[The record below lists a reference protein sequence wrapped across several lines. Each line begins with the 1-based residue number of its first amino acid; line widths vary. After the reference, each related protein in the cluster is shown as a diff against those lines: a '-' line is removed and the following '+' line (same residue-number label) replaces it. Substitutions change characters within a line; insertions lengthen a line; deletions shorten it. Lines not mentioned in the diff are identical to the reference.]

1 MSTSPDQQEPGAAK
15 AQAKPRTTPASG
27 DDVLGVLN
35 EFEQGLESLKKL
47 YAERKAIIAALESRE
62 SELAQRELDI
72 ARREQDAQ
80 ARREEA
86 EQLQQQVTE
95 LAKTLQDRE
104 NGLRE
109 QRELL
114 DHAQNEAKRR
124 TEELEALDRAIAE
137 RAAAQSVEA
146 QRTAAGLDSKLT
158 ELRKAGEDLA
168 AQRQKA
174 EADRAK
180 LAALVEE
187 LPKREA
193 LVAER
198 QTAIENERRN
208 LDAARAA
215 LASAEDALRAEQV
228 AAKESESQEV
238 ARLTGLLERAETTA
252 GEMGKRAEQAATQA
266 ETAAKRALSL
276 EEQIKALQTQ
286 AQQSAATGNEL
297 SETKTKLERLEKQFN
312 EAQAERDAA
321 NARAQQA
328 EAKAQQFEAKAKELA
343 ASLAAATSAAAQSGT
358 QRDQSEH
365 ALRQQIDQTRSDLSE
380 LEKVLDQLR
389 DRLQREAARAD
400 DATKRVTE
408 LEAIMTSPAGAESA
422 LRIECDRLQEE
433 VAQAR
438 QQLANRPTPVVQR
451 APGAPANTADV
462 EWVAARRKRLSRG
475 KSLLVEQTRKI
486 RRAGE
491 VLHKRFEQC
500 EQILAQRVELSLAKR
515 AIDNATKKAA
525 QREAKAKAGSLV
537 FFSVF
542 TISILG
548 GLSWF
553 AAGQFFPGQYASRAT
568 IAADGKGRELTADE
582 LKEWQTF
589 HNSLVEDPRF
599 VEVAADRMNQRGI
612 TSLGQAGAVGQL
624 VKSSVSTS
632 STADGQLTIELRG
645 DGPART
651 QRILDTF
658 TIALASQANA
668 ARERR
673 IDGGSTVIKE
683 SASLPTA
690 PLDNERVVYAAILWA
705 GSSLFALIVGLVIW
719 KQLAAAKA
727 RFEQSNQVDAVLDES
742 RWPTLQG

>member
-1 MSTSPDQQEPGAAK
+1 MSTSPEQLGQGAAK
-15 AQAKPRTTPASG
+15 AQATPRSAQASG

-47 YAERKAIIAALESRE
+47 YAERKAIMAALETRE

-80 ARREEA
+80 SRREEA
-86 EQLQQQVTE
+86 ERLQNQVTE
-95 LAKTLQDRE
+95 LARTLQERE

-137 RAAAQSVEA
+137 RASAQSAEA
-146 QRTAAGLDSKLT
+146 QRTAAGLDSKLS

-168 AQRQKA
+168 AQRQQA

-193 LVAER
+193 HVAER
-198 QTAIENERRN
+198 QAAIEAERRQ
-208 LDAARAA
+208 L
-215 LASAEDALRAEQV
+215 EDARRELAAAQESLRHEQ
-228 AAKESESQEV
+228 AATKETESKEV
-238 ARLTGLLERAETTA
+238 TRLTGLLERAESTA

-266 ETAAKRALSL
+266 EAAAKRVTSL
-276 EEQIKALQTQ
+276 EEQIKSLQSQ
-286 AQQSAATGNEL
+286 AQQGAAAGDEL
-297 SETKTKLERLEKQFN
+297 AQTRTRLDALERQFK
-312 EAQAERDAA
+312 EAQSERDAA
-321 NARAQQA
+321 NVRAQQA
-328 EAKAQQFEAKAKELA
+328 EAKAQQSETKAKELA
-343 ASLAAATSAAAQSGT
+343 ASLAAATAAATQSGA

-365 ALRQQIDQTRSDLSE
+365 ALREQIEQTRADLSE
-380 LEKVLDQLR
+380 LENVLDQLR
-389 DRLQREAARAD
+389 DKLQREAARAD
-400 DATKRVTE
+400 DATRRVNE
-408 LEAIMTSPAGAESA
+408 LEAIMTSPAGADSA

-433 VAQAR
+433 LAQAR
-438 QQLANRPTPVVQR
+438 QQLAHKPATVVQR
-451 APGAPANTADV
+451 TPGSPANSADM

-475 KSLLVEQTRKI
+475 KSLLMEQTRKI

-500 EQILAQRVELSLAKR
+500 EQILSQRAELALAKR
-515 AIDNATKKAA
+515 AIDSATKVAA

-548 GLSWF
+548 ALSWF

-568 IAADGKGRELTADE
+568 IAADGKGRELSAEE

-589 HNSLVEDPRF
+589 HTSLVEDPRF
-599 VEVAADRMNQRGI
+599 AELAADRMNQRGI

-645 DGPART
+645 EGSART

-673 IDGGSTVIKE
+673 IDGGTTVIKE
-683 SASLPTA
+683 TASLPSA
-690 PLDNERVVYAAILWA
+690 PLDNDRLVYAAILWA
-705 GSSLFALIVGLVIW
+705 GSSLFALIVGLVLW

>member
-1 MSTSPDQQEPGAAK
+1 MSTSPDQPGPGAAK
-15 AQAKPRTTPASG
+15 AQATPRTTPASG
-27 DDVLGVLN
+27 DDVMGVLN

-47 YAERKAIIAALESRE
+47 YADRKAIISALESRE

-80 ARREEA
+80 ARRDEA
-86 EQLQQQVTE
+86 EQLQQHVTA
-95 LAKTLQDRE
+95 LARTLQDRE

-114 DHAQNEAKRR
+114 DHAQSEAKRR

-137 RAAAQSVEA
+137 RAAAQSAEA
-146 QRTAAGLDSKLT
+146 QRTAAGLDNKLT

-168 AQRQKA
+168 AQRQQA

-193 LVAER
+193 SVAER
-198 QTAIENERRN
+198 QAAIESERRQ
-208 LDAARAA
+208 LEDARKE
-215 LASAEDALRAEQV
+215 LAKAQDALRAEQL
-228 AAKESESQEV
+228 AAKNTESQEI

-252 GEMGKRAEQAATQA
+252 GEMGKRAEQAATAA
-266 ETAAKRALSL
+266 EAASKRVNAL
-276 EEQIKALQTQ
+276 EDQIKALQTQ
-286 AQQSAATGNEL
+286 AQQGAAVGSEL
-297 SETKTKLERLEKQFN
+297 SETKVRLEQLEKQFKA
-312 EAQAERDAA
+312 AQSERDAA
-321 NARAQQA
+321 ATRAQQA
-328 EAKAQQFEAKAKELA
+328 EAKAQQLDAKAKELA
-343 ASLAAATSAAAQSGT
+343 ASLSAATAAATQSGT
-358 QRDQSEH
+358 QHDQSEQ
-365 ALRQQIDQTRSDLSE
+365 ALREQIEQTRADLSE

-408 LEAIMTSPAGAESA
+408 LEAIMTSPAGADSA

-433 VAQAR
+433 LAQAR
-438 QQLANRPTPVVQR
+438 EQLAHRPTPVVQR
-451 APGAPANTADV
+451 TPGAAANGVDV
-462 EWVAARRKRLSRG
+462 EWVAARRKRLSHG
-475 KSLLVEQTRKI
+475 KALLAEQTRKI

-500 EQILAQRVELSLAKR
+500 EQILSQRAELALAKR
-515 AIDNATKKAA
+515 AIDSATKAA
-525 QREAKAKAGSLV
+525 AYREAKAKAGSLV

-568 IAADGKGRELTADE
+568 IAADGKGRELTSDE

-589 HNSLVEDPRF
+589 HTALVEDPRF

-632 STADGQLTIELRG
+632 STVDGQLTIEMRG

-673 IDGGSTVIKE
+673 IDGGTTVIKE
-683 SASLPTA
+683 AASLPTA

-705 GSSLFALIVGLVIW
+705 ASSLLGLLVGLVIW

-727 RFEQSNQVDAVLDES
+727 RFEQSNQVDAVLEES